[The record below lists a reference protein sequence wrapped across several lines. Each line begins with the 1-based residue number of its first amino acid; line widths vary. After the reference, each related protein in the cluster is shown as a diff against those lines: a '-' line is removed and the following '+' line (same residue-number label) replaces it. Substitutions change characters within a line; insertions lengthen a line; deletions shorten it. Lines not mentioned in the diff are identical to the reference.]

1 MFICLIDC
9 LLVRLFVRLAV
20 FLSIIPSFACLSI
33 PLFLSDFCNY
43 SFLPFVLLFFAY
55 LSDCLRVR
63 LSGFCNFAFLYIS
76 VYVCSSVYLPVCPT
90 VCPTL
95 CLYLL
100 VRLSDYFYVCMI
112 VCLTFYKFVYL
123 SDYSDLCFCFFV
135 CVRIHVYLY
144 FCLLLFYSIC
154 CISFYMPIYH
164 PTFILQPNLFRTTIK
179 YLFQKTCKKYQ
190 P

>member
-1 MFICLIDC
+1 MSVCSFVWLFFCPLFRLSPACLYLCFYLTSVIILFC
-9 LLVRLFVRLAV
+9 RLFFC
-20 FLSIIPSFACLSI
+20 FLLTC
-33 PLFLSDFCNY
+33 
-43 SFLPFVLLFFAY
+43 
-55 LSDCLRVR
+55 LSDCLLVR